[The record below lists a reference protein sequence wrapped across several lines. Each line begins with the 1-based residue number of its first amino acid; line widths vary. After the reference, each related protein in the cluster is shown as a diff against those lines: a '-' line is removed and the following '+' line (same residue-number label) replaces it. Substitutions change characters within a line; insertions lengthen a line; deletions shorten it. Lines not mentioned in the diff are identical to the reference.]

1 MKSNLNNKV
10 RSSRSYRTNNKNMNK
25 DLVFPMIVG
34 LLLGV
39 MVMIFWQFNSRLNNV
54 GAALNQ
60 LDQVTTQNST
70 AVNEVVNFINKAT
83 NPEAAAPKE

>member
-1 MKSNLNNKV
+1 
-10 RSSRSYRTNNKNMNK
+10 MNK

-34 LLLGV
+34 FLLGL
-39 MVMIFWQFNSRLNNV
+39 MIMIFWQFNSRLNNV

-70 AVNEVVNFINKAT
+70 AVNEVVNFINQAS

>member
-1 MKSNLNNKV
+1 MQNNLNKKV

-39 MVMIFWQFNSRLNNV
+39 MIMIFWQFNSRLNNV

-60 LDQVTTQNST
+60 LDQVTTQNSST
-70 AVNEVVNFINKAT
+70 VNDVVNFINQAS
-83 NPEAAAPKE
+83 NPEATPAE